1 MISKEDVYARIE
13 KSGNLPTLPE
23 VLVRLIE
30 ACEKND
36 TPLSE
41 IASIVSVDPALSF
54 RILQVVNS
62 SYYGFQSTFTGI
74 ERAVVYL
81 GSNSIKNIAVTASIH
96 QVFDRKRYKAV
107 KHFNLN
113 TFWWHSL
120 MCATLA
126 RRIAKQTGFGSPE
139 EAYLSGLLHDIGRLI
154 LVSTFP
160 KEHEAILLETED
172 IRNELWAEN
181 QLIGVTHCEAGAW
194 LVTNW
199 KLNSLM
205 ADAIKYHHESLEKI
219 RESFPLVKIVFVANL
234 MTENYQAHERNG
246 EAGELLLGLP
256 KSEFMDIVKGARE
269 EVVQLAENL
278 NIIAMPPVLLE
289 KNRTKLPR
297 ETANPDIK
305 PENVLPVNGQE
316 YNDLAGSR
324 FLAAKVKSIAL
335 LSGFLENLA
344 QAEDTEAIIAAFEQ
358 SMHILFGIEKV
369 LFFLPDKDGVLLK
382 GRVSETSILRH
393 LSGGLTLP
401 IQKNSSLIVRA
412 FHTSSPICLTAGKER
427 RHLADEQVFR
437 VLGSNSILLVP
448 VIAGKKSVGVILL
461 GLPAG
466 AKALSKSD
474 GQLIL
479 TIAQQVGLCLLVESM
494 EAGKA
499 EEIEAERMAA
509 ISMTARKF
517 AHEINNPLGIINNYL
532 MTMRLK
538 LPAEN
543 IFQEE
548 LGIIGEEIN
557 RIVTMVN
564 QVDIFSQTTSAAY
577 VPTDVNKVIEDIV
590 HLVEPSLFGFSGKSI
605 LFRSG
610 TGLPQV
616 ITSPDA
622 LKQIMINLIKNASEA
637 IDTAGYVEITTGVFV
652 KDSHVSHVLRP
663 PGIEIVVK
671 DSGPGLPE
679 AVVKNLYK
687 PFVTTKK
694 NGHSGLGLSI
704 VHKTV
709 KDIGGDITCTSKPG
723 EGTHFSIYLPLDLNS
738 LH

>member
-23 VLVRLIE
+23 VLIRLIE
-30 ACEKND
+30 ACENND

-41 IASIVSVDPALSF
+41 IASIVRVDPALCF

-126 RRIAKQTGFGSPE
+126 RRLAKQTGFGSPE
-139 EAYLSGLLHDIGRLI
+139 EAYLSGLLHDIGRLM

-160 KEHEAILLETED
+160 KEHEAILLDTED

-234 MTENYQAHERNG
+234 MTENCQAHERNG
-246 EAGELLLGLP
+246 EAGELLGLHN
-256 KSEFMDIVKGARE
+256 SELMDIVKGARE

-278 NIIAMPPVLLE
+278 NIIAKPPE
-289 KNRTKLPR
+289 ENRAKLAR
-297 ETANPDIK
+297 QTGSPDVK
-305 PENVLPVNGQE
+305 PENLLPVNGQE

-358 SMHILFGIEKV
+358 SMNILFGIEKV

-393 LSGGLTLP
+393 MSEGLILP
-401 IQKNSSLIVRA
+401 IQKNSSLIVHA

-474 GQLIL
+474 GGLIL

-494 EAGKA
+494 KARKA

-517 AHEINNPLGIINNYL
+517 AHEINNPLGIITNYL

-538 LPAEN
+538 LSAEN
-543 IFQEE
+543 DFHEE

-577 VPTDVNKVIEDIV
+577 VSTDVNKIIEDIV
-590 HLVEPSLFGFSGKSI
+590 HLVEPSLFGLSGKSI
-605 LFRSG
+605 SFRSG

-663 PGIEIVVK
+663 PGIEIVIK

-723 EGTHFSIYLPLDLNS
+723 EGTNFSIYLPLDLNS
-738 LH
+738 FH